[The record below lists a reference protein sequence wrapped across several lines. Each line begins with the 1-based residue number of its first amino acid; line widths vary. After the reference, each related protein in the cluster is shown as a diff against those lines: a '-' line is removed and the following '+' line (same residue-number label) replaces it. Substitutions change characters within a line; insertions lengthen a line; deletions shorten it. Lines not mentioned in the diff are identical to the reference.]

1 MEKIQRFGGAMIT
14 PVLLFAFNGLMLA
27 LSIVF
32 QNEMIVGNIAAE
44 GTFWANIWGVIESGS
59 WVVFNHMELLFV
71 IGLPIGLAKK
81 AAGRA
86 SLAAFLIYMT
96 WNTFINAILQ
106 TWNFGIDVTDVENAI
121 GIKEIGG
128 VATLDTNI
136 IGAIAISAI
145 VVYLHNRFFD
155 TELPEWLGI
164 FSGTAFVS
172 ILGFVIVLPLAFL
185 TVFIWPPIQ
194 NVIFQL
200 QDIIANIGTL
210 GVGIYVFLERILIP
224 TGLHHFIYQP
234 FEFGPAVVEGG
245 LINYWFENLNQI
257 IQYEGTLREII
268 PQGGFFF
275 QNASKIF
282 YPIGI
287 GAAFVTTAK
296 PEKRKQTLALIIP
309 TAVTAALTGIT
320 EPFEFTFLFLAPA
333 LFAVHALLS
342 SIFAMTIY
350 SLGVAGQIGN
360 GLIGNITGF
369 VIPML
374 ENHLGAVLVY
384 YGVGILF
391 IFIYFFVFRWA
402 ILKFDI
408 NTPGREEETE
418 DVTMYT
424 KKDYK
429 AKKAE
434 ETPGVGAVPPGAA
447 AQAKMSENQQKAY
460 GFLEALGGPSNIT
473 NINNC
478 TTRLRLKVEDSD
490 QLQSDQYFKEHGAH
504 GVVRKGEAVQ
514 VIVGLNAPQVRE
526 EFEQFVRDDQEN
538 QLKDE

>member
-1 MEKIQRFGGAMIT
+1 MMQKIQRFGGAMIT

-32 QNEMIVGNIAAE
+32 QNELIMGSIAAE
-44 GTFWANIWGVIESGS
+44 GTFWVNIWSVIESGA
-59 WVVFNHMELLFV
+59 WVVFNHMEILFV

-86 SLAAFLIYMT
+86 SLSAFLIYMT

-106 TWNFGIDVTDVENAI
+106 TWDFGVDVTNVENAI
-121 GIKEIGG
+121 GVKEIGG

-155 TELPEWLGI
+155 TKLPEWLGI
-164 FSGTAFVS
+164 FSGSAFVS
-172 ILGFVIVLPLAFL
+172 ILGFIVVLPLAFL
-185 TVFIWPPIQ
+185 TAWVWPPIQ

-200 QDIIANIGTL
+200 QDIIAQSGTI

-234 FEFGPAVVEGG
+234 FEFGPAIVEGG
-245 LINYWFENLNQI
+245 LVNYWFENLNQI
-257 IQYEGTLREII
+257 IQFEGPLREII
-268 PQGGFFF
+268 PQGGFFL

-287 GAAFVTTAK
+287 GAAFITTAK

-309 TAVTAALTGIT
+309 TAATAVLAGIT
-320 EPFEFTFLFLAPA
+320 EPFEFTFLFLAPV
-333 LFAVHALLS
+333 LFAVHAMLS
-342 SIFAMTIY
+342 AVFSMTIY
-350 SLGVAGQIGN
+350 ALGVAGQIGN
-360 GLIGNITGF
+360 GLIANITGF
-369 VIPML
+369 VIPL
-374 ENHLGAVLVY
+374 FENHWGAILIY
-384 YGVGILF
+384 YGIGILF

-408 NTPGREEETE
+408 KTPGREEETE

-429 AKKAE
+429 AKKAGGDSE
-434 ETPGVGAVPPGAA
+434 EGTVPAD
-447 AQAKMSENQQKAY
+447 MSANQKKAY
-460 GFLEALGGPSNIT
+460 GFLQGLGGTSNIT

-478 TTRLRLKVEDSD
+478 TTRLRLKVADPD
-490 QLQSDQYFKEHGAH
+490 QLESDQYFKQYGAH

-514 VIVGLNAPQVRE
+514 VIVGLDVPQVRE
-526 EFEQFVRDDQEN
+526 EFEQFVRENEEN
-538 QLKDE
+538 QLSDE